1 MRQTLLRIRAL
12 ILAAA
17 MLVSMTGCGST
28 NDKKEESMK
37 APTTVELQNRP
48 QKGSMSA
55 VTLADIPAYAGKPYA
70 VINDNSPFFTEEE
83 IAKATTSWEE
93 YGDMDKLGR
102 CSMCWASVGKDIMP
116 TGERGSIGSIK
127 PTGWHTVKY
136 DFVNGKYLYN
146 RSHLIGWQL
155 TGENANEK
163 NLVTGTRSFNVD
175 GMLPFENMV
184 ADYVR
189 EDDERVLY
197 RVTPMFDGDDLVC
210 RGVLMEAISVEDN
223 GDSVLFNVFVYNV
236 QPGIKINYATGESSL
251 DDGQTAGTG
260 NSNSKAAS
268 DIDTTYVIN
277 ASSMKFHKED
287 CSSISSMNP
296 ANKKVV
302 TSTRDEL
309 VSEGY
314 SPCGICKP

>member
-28 NDKKEESMK
+28 NNKKEESVK
-37 APTTVELQNRP
+37 APATVELQNRP

-70 VINDNSPFFTEEE
+70 VINDNNPFFTDEE

-116 TGERGSIGSIK
+116 TGERGSIGAVK

-197 RVTPMFDGDDLVC
+197 RVTPMFDGNDLVC

-236 QPGIKINYATGESSL
+236 QPGVKIDYATGESSL

-260 NSNSKAAS
+260 DSDSEAAS
-268 DIDTTYVIN
+268 DVDATYVIN
-277 ASSMKFHKED
+277 TSSMKFHKED
-287 CSSISSMNP
+287 CSSISSMNS

>member
-55 VTLADIPAYAGKPYA
+55 VTLADIPAYAGEPYA
-70 VINDNSPFFTEEE
+70 VINDNNPFFTKEE

-116 TGERGSIGSIK
+116 TGKRGSIGAVK

-155 TGENANEK
+155 AGENANEK

-189 EDDERVLY
+189 EDDKRVLY
-197 RVTPMFDGDDLVC
+197 RVTPMFDGNDLVC

-236 QPGIKINYATGESSL
+236 QPGVKINYATGESSL
-251 DDGQTAGTG
+251 DDEQTAGTG
-260 NSNSKAAS
+260 DSDSEAAA
-268 DIDTTYVIN
+268 DTDTTYVIN
-277 ASSMKFHKED
+277 TNSMKFHKED
-287 CSSISSMNP
+287 CSSISSMNQ

>member
-184 ADYVR
+184 TDYVR
-189 EDDERVLY
+189 EDDGRVLY

-251 DDGQTAGTG
+251 DDGQTAGIG
-260 NSNSKAAS
+260 DSNSKAAS
-268 DIDTTYVIN
+268 DVDATYVIN
-277 ASSMKFHKED
+277 TNSMKFHKED

>member
-1 MRQTLLRIRAL
+1 MRQTLLKIRAL

-28 NDKKEESMK
+28 NNKKEESMK

-55 VTLADIPAYAGKPYA
+55 VTLADIPAYAGEPYA
-70 VINDNSPFFTEEE
+70 VINDNNPFFTEEE

-93 YGDMDKLGR
+93 YGDMDRLGR
-102 CSMCWASVGKDIMP
+102 CSMCWASVGKDLMP
-116 TGERGSIGSIK
+116 TDKRGSIGSIK

-189 EDDERVLY
+189 EDDKRVLY

-236 QPGIKINYATGESSL
+236 QPGVKINYATGESSL
-251 DDGQTAGTG
+251 DDGQTTGTG
-260 NSNSKAAS
+260 DSDSEAAS
-268 DIDTTYVIN
+268 DVDATYVIN
-277 ASSMKFHKED
+277 TNSMKFHKED
-287 CSSISSMNP
+287 CSSISSMNS

>member
-70 VINDNSPFFTEEE
+70 VINDNNPFFTEEE

-116 TGERGSIGSIK
+116 TGERGSIGAVK

-163 NLVTGTRSFNVD
+163 NLVTGTRNFNVD

-189 EDDERVLY
+189 EDDKRVLY
-197 RVTPMFDGDDLVC
+197 RVTPMFDGNDLVC

-236 QPGIKINYATGESSL
+236 QPGVKINYATGESSL
-251 DDGQTAGTG
+251 DDEQTAGTG
-260 NSNSKAAS
+260 DSDSEAAS
-268 DIDTTYVIN
+268 DVDATYVIN
-277 ASSMKFHKED
+277 TNSMKFHKED
-287 CSSISSMNP
+287 CSSISSMNQ

-309 VSEGY
+309 ISEGY

>member
-1 MRQTLLRIRAL
+1 MRQTLLRIKAL

-17 MLVSMTGCGST
+17 MLASMTGCST
-28 NDKKEESMK
+28 NDKKEENTK
-37 APTTVELQNRP
+37 ASTAVELQNEP
-48 QKGSMSA
+48 QKDSMST
-55 VTLADIPAYAGKPYA
+55 VTLADIPAYAGEPYV
-70 VINDNSPFFTEEE
+70 VINDNNPFFTKEE

-116 TGERGSIGSIK
+116 TGERGSIGLVK
-127 PTGWHTVKY
+127 PTGYRIVKY

-146 RSHLIGWQL
+146 RSRLIGWQL

-189 EDDERVLY
+189 EDDGHVLY

-210 RGVLMEAISVEDN
+210 RGVLMEAISDEDN
-223 GDSVLFNVFVYNV
+223 GDSILFNVFVYNV
-236 QPGIKINYATGESSL
+236 QPGVKINYATGESSL

-260 NSNSKAAS
+260 DSNSEAAS
-268 DIDTTYVIN
+268 DVDATYVIN
-277 ASSMKFHKED
+277 TNSMKFHKED
-287 CSSISSMNP
+287 CPSISSMNQ
-296 ANKKVV
+296 ANKKVA

-309 VSEGY
+309 ISEGY

>member
-1 MRQTLLRIRAL
+1 MRQTLLRIKAL
-12 ILAAA
+12 ILAAT
-17 MLVSMTGCGST
+17 MLVSMTGCNT
-28 NDKKEESMK
+28 NSKKEENMK
-37 APTTVELQNRP
+37 ASTTVELQNEP
-48 QKGSMSA
+48 QKGSMST
-55 VTLADIPAYAGKPYA
+55 VTLADIPAYAGEPYV
-70 VINDNSPFFTEEE
+70 VINDNNPFFTKEE

-93 YGDMDKLGR
+93 YGDMDELGR

-116 TGERGSIGSIK
+116 TGDRGSIGSVK
-127 PTGWHTVKY
+127 PTARHTGNS
-136 DFVNGKYLYN
+136 DLVNGKYLYN

-155 TGENANEK
+155 TGENANKK

-189 EDDERVLY
+189 EDDGHVLY

-223 GDSVLFNVFVYNV
+223 GDSILFNVFVYNV
-236 QPGIKINYATGESSL
+236 QPGVKIDYATGESSL
-251 DDGQTAGTG
+251 DTGQTTETG
-260 NSNSKAAS
+260 DSDSETAS
-268 DIDTTYVIN
+268 DVDATYVIN
-277 ASSMKFHKED
+277 TSSMKFHKED
-287 CSSISSMNP
+287 CSSISSMNQ

-302 TSTRDEL
+302 ASTRDEL
-309 VSEGY
+309 ISEGY

>member
-28 NDKKEESMK
+28 NNKKEESMK

-55 VTLADIPAYAGKPYA
+55 VTLADIPAYAGEPYA
-70 VINDNSPFFTEEE
+70 VINDNNPFFTEEE

-102 CSMCWASVGKDIMP
+102 CSMCWASVGKDLMP
-116 TGERGSIGSIK
+116 TGERGSIGAVK

-189 EDDERVLY
+189 EDDGRVLY

-210 RGVLMEAISVEDN
+210 RGVLMEAISVEDD

-236 QPGIKINYATGESSL
+236 QPGVKINYATGESSL
-251 DDGQTAGTG
+251 DNGQTTEAGD
-260 NSNSKAAS
+260 SDSKAATNA
-268 DIDTTYVIN
+268 DTTYVIN
-277 ASSMKFHKED
+277 TNSMKFHKED

-296 ANKKVV
+296 ANKKAV
-302 TSTRDEL
+302 TSTRDKL

>member
-12 ILAAA
+12 ILATA

-28 NDKKEESMK
+28 NNKKEESMK

-55 VTLADIPAYAGKPYA
+55 VTLADIPAYAGEPYA
-70 VINDNSPFFTEEE
+70 VINDNNPFFTEEE

-93 YGDMDKLGR
+93 YGDMDRLGR

-116 TGERGSIGSIK
+116 TGKRGSIGAVK

-155 TGENANEK
+155 AGENANEK

-189 EDDERVLY
+189 EDDKRVLY

-236 QPGIKINYATGESSL
+236 QPGVKINYATGESSL

-260 NSNSKAAS
+260 DSDSEAAS
-268 DIDTTYVIN
+268 DVDATYVIN
-277 ASSMKFHKED
+277 TNSMKFHKED
-287 CSSISSMNP
+287 CSSISSMNS

>member
-1 MRQTLLRIRAL
+1 MRQTLLRIKAL
-12 ILAAA
+12 ILAVA
-17 MLVSMTGCGST
+17 MLVSMTGCSAK
-28 NDKKEESMK
+28 DRKEDIK
-37 APTTVELQNRP
+37 ASTTVELQNEP
-48 QKGSMSA
+48 QKGSMPT
-55 VTLADIPAYAGKPYA
+55 VTLADIPAYAGEPYA
-70 VINDNSPFFTEEE
+70 VINDNNPFFTKEE

-93 YGDMDKLGR
+93 YGDMDELGR
-102 CSMCWASVGKDIMP
+102 CSMCWASVGKDLMP
-116 TGERGSIGSIK
+116 TGERGSIGSVK
-127 PTGWHTVKY
+127 PTGWRTVRY

-189 EDDERVLY
+189 EDDGHVLY
-197 RVTPMFDGDDLVC
+197 RVTPMFNGDDLVC

-223 GDSVLFNVFVYNV
+223 GDSILFNVFVYNV
-236 QPGIKINYATGESSL
+236 QPGVKINYATGESSL

-260 NSNSKAAS
+260 DSNSEAAA
-268 DIDTTYVIN
+268 DNDTTYVIN
-277 ASSMKFHKED
+277 TNSMKFHKED

-309 VSEGY
+309 ISEGY

>member
-197 RVTPMFDGDDLVC
+197 RVTPMFDGDDFVC

-251 DDGQTAGTG
+251 DDKQTAGTG
-260 NSNSKAAS
+260 DSDSEAAS
-268 DIDTTYVIN
+268 DVDTTYVIN

>member
-1 MRQTLLRIRAL
+1 MRQTLLRIKAL
-12 ILAAA
+12 ILAAT

-28 NDKKEESMK
+28 NDKKEEDMRAS
-37 APTTVELQNRP
+37 TTVELQNEP

-55 VTLADIPAYAGKPYA
+55 VTLADIPAYAGDPYV
-70 VINDNSPFFTEEE
+70 VINDNNPFFTEEE

-93 YGDMDKLGR
+93 YGDMDELGR

-116 TGERGSIGSIK
+116 TGERGSIGSVK

-189 EDDERVLY
+189 EDDGHVLY

-236 QPGIKINYATGESSL
+236 QPGVKINYATGESSL
-251 DDGQTAGTG
+251 DDGQTAETG
-260 NSNSKAAS
+260 DSDSEAAADTS
-268 DIDTTYVIN
+268 TTYVIN
-277 ASSMKFHKED
+277 ISSMKFHKED
-287 CSSISSMNP
+287 CSSISSMNQ

>member
-1 MRQTLLRIRAL
+1 
-12 ILAAA
+12 
-17 MLVSMTGCGST
+17 
-28 NDKKEESMK
+28 
-37 APTTVELQNRP
+37 
-48 QKGSMSA
+48 
-55 VTLADIPAYAGKPYA
+55 
-70 VINDNSPFFTEEE
+70 
-83 IAKATTSWEE
+83 
-93 YGDMDKLGR
+93 
-102 CSMCWASVGKDIMP
+102 MCWASVGKDIMP

-189 EDDERVLY
+189 EDDGHILY

-236 QPGIKINYATGESSL
+236 QPGVKINYATGESSL

-260 NSNSKAAS
+260 DSDSEAAS
-268 DIDTTYVIN
+268 DVDATYVIN
-277 ASSMKFHKED
+277 TNSMKFHKED
-287 CSSISSMNP
+287 CSSISSMNS

>member
-28 NDKKEESMK
+28 NDKKEENMK

-189 EDDERVLY
+189 EDDKRVLY
-197 RVTPMFDGDDLVC
+197 RVTPMFDGNDLVC

-236 QPGIKINYATGESSL
+236 QPGVKINYATGESSL
-251 DDGQTAGTG
+251 DDEQTAGTG
-260 NSNSKAAS
+260 DSDSEAAS
-268 DIDTTYVIN
+268 DVDTTYVIN

-296 ANKKVV
+296 ANKEVV

>member
-28 NDKKEESMK
+28 NNKKEESMK

-55 VTLADIPAYAGKPYA
+55 ATLADIPAYAGEPYA

-116 TGERGSIGSIK
+116 TGKRGSIGSIK

-136 DFVNGKYLYN
+136 DFVDGKYLYN

-189 EDDERVLY
+189 EDDKHVLY

-236 QPGIKINYATGESSL
+236 QPGVKINYATGESSL

-260 NSNSKAAS
+260 DSDSEAAS
-268 DIDTTYVIN
+268 DVDATYVIN
-277 ASSMKFHKED
+277 TNSMKFHKED
-287 CSSISSMNP
+287 CSSISSMNS

>member
-1 MRQTLLRIRAL
+1 MRQTLLRIKAL

-17 MLVSMTGCGST
+17 MLASMTGCST
-28 NDKKEESMK
+28 NDKKEENTK
-37 APTTVELQNRP
+37 ASTAVELQNEP
-48 QKGSMSA
+48 QKDSVST
-55 VTLADIPAYAGKPYA
+55 VTLADIPAYAGEPYV
-70 VINDNSPFFTEEE
+70 VINDNNPFFTKEE

-116 TGERGSIGSIK
+116 TGERGSIGLVK
-127 PTGWHTVKY
+127 PTGYRIVKY

-189 EDDERVLY
+189 EDDGHVLY

-223 GDSVLFNVFVYNV
+223 GDSILFNVFVYNV
-236 QPGIKINYATGESSL
+236 QPGVKINYATGESSL

-260 NSNSKAAS
+260 DSNSEAAS
-268 DIDTTYVIN
+268 DVDATYVIN
-277 ASSMKFHKED
+277 TNSMKFHKED
-287 CSSISSMNP
+287 CPSISSMNQ
-296 ANKKVV
+296 ANKKVA

-309 VSEGY
+309 ISEGY

>member
-116 TGERGSIGSIK
+116 TGERGSIGAVK

-189 EDDERVLY
+189 EDDKRVLY
-197 RVTPMFDGDDLVC
+197 RVTPMFDGNDLVC

-236 QPGIKINYATGESSL
+236 QPGVKINYATGESSL
-251 DDGQTAGTG
+251 DDEQTAGTG
-260 NSNSKAAS
+260 DSDSEAAS
-268 DIDTTYVIN
+268 DVDATYVIN
-277 ASSMKFHKED
+277 TNSMKFHKED
-287 CSSISSMNP
+287 CSSISSMNQ

>member
-1 MRQTLLRIRAL
+1 MRQTLLRIKAL

-17 MLVSMTGCGST
+17 MLVSMTGCST
-28 NDKKEESMK
+28 NDKKEENMK
-37 APTTVELQNRP
+37 ASTTVELQNEP
-48 QKGSMSA
+48 QKGSMST
-55 VTLADIPAYAGKPYA
+55 VTLADIPAYAGEPYV
-70 VINDNSPFFTEEE
+70 VINDNNPFFTKEE

-93 YGDMDKLGR
+93 YGDMDELGR

-116 TGERGSIGSIK
+116 TGERGSIGSVK

-189 EDDERVLY
+189 EDDEHVLY

-223 GDSVLFNVFVYNV
+223 GDSILFNVFVYNV
-236 QPGIKINYATGESSL
+236 QPGVKIDYATGESSL
-251 DDGQTAGTG
+251 DTGQTTETG
-260 NSNSKAAS
+260 DSDSETAS
-268 DIDTTYVIN
+268 DVDATYVIN
-277 ASSMKFHKED
+277 TSSMKFHKED
-287 CSSISSMNP
+287 CSSISSMNQ

-302 TSTRDEL
+302 ASTRDEL
-309 VSEGY
+309 ISEGY

>member
-1 MRQTLLRIRAL
+1 
-12 ILAAA
+12 
-17 MLVSMTGCGST
+17 
-28 NDKKEESMK
+28 
-37 APTTVELQNRP
+37 
-48 QKGSMSA
+48 
-55 VTLADIPAYAGKPYA
+55 
-70 VINDNSPFFTEEE
+70 
-83 IAKATTSWEE
+83 
-93 YGDMDKLGR
+93 
-102 CSMCWASVGKDIMP
+102 MCWASVGKDIMP
-116 TGERGSIGSIK
+116 TGERGSIGSVK

-146 RSHLIGWQL
+146 RSHLISWQL

-189 EDDERVLY
+189 EDDGRVLY

-223 GDSVLFNVFVYNV
+223 GDSVLSNVFVYNV
-236 QPGIKINYATGESSL
+236 QPGVKINYATGESSL
-251 DDGQTAGTG
+251 DDEQTAGTG
-260 NSNSKAAS
+260 DSDSEAAS
-268 DIDTTYVIN
+268 DVDATYVIN
-277 ASSMKFHKED
+277 TNSMKFHKED
-287 CSSISSMNP
+287 CSSISSMNQ

>member
-236 QPGIKINYATGESSL
+236 QPGVKINYATGESSL

-260 NSNSKAAS
+260 DSDSEAAS
-268 DIDTTYVIN
+268 DVDATYVIN

-287 CSSISSMNP
+287 CSSISSMNS

>member
-28 NDKKEESMK
+28 NNKKEESVK
-37 APTTVELQNRP
+37 APATVELQNRP

-70 VINDNSPFFTEEE
+70 VINDNNPFFTEEE

-116 TGERGSIGSIK
+116 TGERGSIGAVK

-197 RVTPMFDGDDLVC
+197 RVTPMFDGNDLVC

-236 QPGIKINYATGESSL
+236 QPGVKIDYATGESSL
-251 DDGQTAGTG
+251 DDGQTARTG
-260 NSNSKAAS
+260 DSDSEAAS
-268 DIDTTYVIN
+268 DVDATYVIN
-277 ASSMKFHKED
+277 TNSMKFHKED
-287 CSSISSMNP
+287 CSSISSMNS

>member
-12 ILAAA
+12 ILVAA

-28 NDKKEESMK
+28 NNKKEESMK

-55 VTLADIPAYAGKPYA
+55 VTLADIPAYAGEPYA
-70 VINDNSPFFTEEE
+70 VINDNNPFFTEEE

-93 YGDMDKLGR
+93 YGDMDRLGR

-116 TGERGSIGSIK
+116 TGKRGSIGAVK

-155 TGENANEK
+155 AGENANEK

-189 EDDERVLY
+189 EDDKRVLY

-236 QPGIKINYATGESSL
+236 QPGVKINYATGESSL

-260 NSNSKAAS
+260 DSDSEAAS
-268 DIDTTYVIN
+268 DVDATYVIN
-277 ASSMKFHKED
+277 TNSMKFHKED
-287 CSSISSMNP
+287 CSSISSMNS

>member
-1 MRQTLLRIRAL
+1 
-12 ILAAA
+12 
-17 MLVSMTGCGST
+17 
-28 NDKKEESMK
+28 
-37 APTTVELQNRP
+37 
-48 QKGSMSA
+48 
-55 VTLADIPAYAGKPYA
+55 
-70 VINDNSPFFTEEE
+70 
-83 IAKATTSWEE
+83 
-93 YGDMDKLGR
+93 MDKLGR

-189 EDDERVLY
+189 EDDGRVLY

-236 QPGIKINYATGESSL
+236 QPGIKINYATGERSL
-251 DDGQTAGTG
+251 DDGQTAGIG
-260 NSNSKAAS
+260 DSNSKAAS
-268 DIDTTYVIN
+268 DVDATYVIN
-277 ASSMKFHKED
+277 TNSMKFHKED

>member
-28 NDKKEESMK
+28 NNKKEESMK

-55 VTLADIPAYAGKPYA
+55 VTLADIPAYAGEPYA
-70 VINDNSPFFTEEE
+70 VINDNNPFFTEEE

-93 YGDMDKLGR
+93 YGDMDRLGR

-116 TGERGSIGSIK
+116 TGKRGSIGAVK

-155 TGENANEK
+155 AGENANEK

-189 EDDERVLY
+189 EDDKRVLY

-236 QPGIKINYATGESSL
+236 QPGVKINYATGESSL

-260 NSNSKAAS
+260 DSDSEAAS
-268 DIDTTYVIN
+268 DVDATYVIN
-277 ASSMKFHKED
+277 TNSMKFHKED
-287 CSSISSMNP
+287 CSSISSMNS

>member
-28 NDKKEESMK
+28 NNKREESVK
-37 APTTVELQNRP
+37 APATVELQNRP

-70 VINDNSPFFTEEE
+70 VINDNNPFFTEEE

-116 TGERGSIGSIK
+116 TGERGSIGAVK

-236 QPGIKINYATGESSL
+236 QPGVKIDYATGESSL

-260 NSNSKAAS
+260 DSDSESAS
-268 DIDTTYVIN
+268 DVDATYVIN
-277 ASSMKFHKED
+277 TNSMKFHKED
-287 CSSISSMNP
+287 CSSISSMNQ

-309 VSEGY
+309 ISEGY

>member
-1 MRQTLLRIRAL
+1 
-12 ILAAA
+12 
-17 MLVSMTGCGST
+17 
-28 NDKKEESMK
+28 
-37 APTTVELQNRP
+37 
-48 QKGSMSA
+48 
-55 VTLADIPAYAGKPYA
+55 
-70 VINDNSPFFTEEE
+70 
-83 IAKATTSWEE
+83 
-93 YGDMDKLGR
+93 MDRLGR

-116 TGERGSIGSIK
+116 TGERGSIGSVK

-146 RSHLIGWQL
+146 RSHLISWQL

-189 EDDERVLY
+189 EDDGRVLY

-223 GDSVLFNVFVYNV
+223 GDSVLSNVFVYNV
-236 QPGIKINYATGESSL
+236 QPGVKINYATGESSL
-251 DDGQTAGTG
+251 DDEQTAGTG
-260 NSNSKAAS
+260 DSDSEAAS
-268 DIDTTYVIN
+268 DVDATYVIN
-277 ASSMKFHKED
+277 TNSMKFHKED
-287 CSSISSMNP
+287 CSSISSMNQ

>member
-28 NDKKEESMK
+28 NNKKEESMK

-55 VTLADIPAYAGKPYA
+55 VTLADIPAYAGEPYA

-83 IAKATTSWEE
+83 IAKATTSWEK
-93 YGDMDKLGR
+93 YGNMDRLGR
-102 CSMCWASVGKDIMP
+102 CSMCWASVGKDLIP
-116 TGERGSIGSIK
+116 TGKRGSIGSIK

-136 DFVNGKYLYN
+136 DFVDGKYLYN

-189 EDDERVLY
+189 EDDKRVLY

-236 QPGIKINYATGESSL
+236 QPGVKINYATGESSL
-251 DDGQTAGTG
+251 DDGQTTGTG
-260 NSNSKAAS
+260 DSDSEAAS
-268 DIDTTYVIN
+268 DVDATYVIN
-277 ASSMKFHKED
+277 TNSMKFHKED
-287 CSSISSMNP
+287 CSSISSMNS

-309 VSEGY
+309 VSEGS

>member
-251 DDGQTAGTG
+251 DDKQTAGTG
-260 NSNSKAAS
+260 DSDSEAAS
-268 DIDTTYVIN
+268 DVDTTYVIN

>member
-1 MRQTLLRIRAL
+1 MRQTLLRIKAL

-28 NDKKEESMK
+28 NDKKEEDMRAS
-37 APTTVELQNRP
+37 TTVELQNEP
-48 QKGSMSA
+48 QKGSMSE
-55 VTLADIPAYAGKPYA
+55 VTLADIPAYAGDPYV
-70 VINDNSPFFTEEE
+70 VINDNNPFFTEKE

-93 YGDMDKLGR
+93 YGDMDELGR

-116 TGERGSIGSIK
+116 TGERGSIGSVK

-189 EDDERVLY
+189 EDD
-197 RVTPMFDGDDLVC
+197 GH
-210 RGVLMEAISVEDN
+210 
-223 GDSVLFNVFVYNV
+223 VLFI
-236 QPGIKINYATGESSL
+236 G
-251 DDGQTAGTG
+251 
-260 NSNSKAAS
+260 
-268 DIDTTYVIN
+268 
-277 ASSMKFHKED
+277 
-287 CSSISSMNP
+287 
-296 ANKKVV
+296 
-302 TSTRDEL
+302 
-309 VSEGY
+309 
-314 SPCGICKP
+314 

>member
-236 QPGIKINYATGESSL
+236 QPGVKINYATGESSL
-251 DDGQTAGTG
+251 DDEQTAGTG
-260 NSNSKAAS
+260 DSDSEAAS
-268 DIDTTYVIN
+268 DVDATYVIN
-277 ASSMKFHKED
+277 TNSMKFHKED

>member
-12 ILAAA
+12 ILAAT

-70 VINDNSPFFTEEE
+70 VINDNNPFFTEEE

-116 TGERGSIGSIK
+116 TGERGSIGAVK

-189 EDDERVLY
+189 EDDKRVLY
-197 RVTPMFDGDDLVC
+197 RVTPMFDGNDLVC

-236 QPGIKINYATGESSL
+236 QPGVKINYATGESSL

-260 NSNSKAAS
+260 DSDSEAAS
-268 DIDTTYVIN
+268 DVDTTYVIN

-287 CSSISSMNP
+287 CSSIFSMNP

>member
-1 MRQTLLRIRAL
+1 M
-12 ILAAA
+12 
-17 MLVSMTGCGST
+17 ST
-28 NDKKEESMK
+28 
-37 APTTVELQNRP
+37 
-48 QKGSMSA
+48 
-55 VTLADIPAYAGKPYA
+55 VTLADIPAYAGEPYV
-70 VINDNSPFFTEEE
+70 VINDNNPFFTKEE

-116 TGERGSIGSIK
+116 TGERGSIGLVK
-127 PTGWHTVKY
+127 PTGWRTVKY

-155 TGENANEK
+155 TGEDANEK

-189 EDDERVLY
+189 EDDGHVLY

-223 GDSVLFNVFVYNV
+223 GDSILFNVFVYNV
-236 QPGIKINYATGESSL
+236 QPGVKINYATGESSL

-260 NSNSKAAS
+260 DSNSEAAS
-268 DIDTTYVIN
+268 DVDASYVIN
-277 ASSMKFHKED
+277 TNSMKFHKED
-287 CSSISSMNP
+287 CPSISSMNQ

-309 VSEGY
+309 ISEGY

>member
-1 MRQTLLRIRAL
+1 MRQTLLRIKAL

-17 MLVSMTGCGST
+17 MLVSMTGCST
-28 NDKKEESMK
+28 NDKKEENMK
-37 APTTVELQNRP
+37 ASTTVELQNEP
-48 QKGSMSA
+48 QKGSMST
-55 VTLADIPAYAGKPYA
+55 VTLADIPAYAGEPYV
-70 VINDNSPFFTEEE
+70 VINDNNPFFTKEE

-93 YGDMDKLGR
+93 YGDMDELGR

-116 TGERGSIGSIK
+116 TGERGSIGSVK

-189 EDDERVLY
+189 EDDVHVLY

-223 GDSVLFNVFVYNV
+223 GDSILFNVFVYNV
-236 QPGIKINYATGESSL
+236 QPGVKIDYATGESSL
-251 DDGQTAGTG
+251 DTGQTTETG
-260 NSNSKAAS
+260 DSDSETAS
-268 DIDTTYVIN
+268 DVDATYVIN
-277 ASSMKFHKED
+277 TSSMKFHKED
-287 CSSISSMNP
+287 CSSISSMNQ

-302 TSTRDEL
+302 ASTRDEL
-309 VSEGY
+309 ISEGY

>member
-28 NDKKEESMK
+28 NNKKEESVK
-37 APTTVELQNRP
+37 APATVELQNRP

-70 VINDNSPFFTEEE
+70 VINDNNPFFTEEE

-116 TGERGSIGSIK
+116 TGERGSIGAVK

-197 RVTPMFDGDDLVC
+197 RVTPLFDGNDLVC

-236 QPGIKINYATGESSL
+236 QPGVKIDYATGESSL

-260 NSNSKAAS
+260 DSDSEAAS
-268 DIDTTYVIN
+268 DVD
-277 ASSMKFHKED
+277 
-287 CSSISSMNP
+287 
-296 ANKKVV
+296 
-302 TSTRDEL
+302 
-309 VSEGY
+309 
-314 SPCGICKP
+314 

>member
-1 MRQTLLRIRAL
+1 MRQTLLRVKAL

-17 MLVSMTGCGST
+17 MLASMTGCST
-28 NDKKEESMK
+28 NDKKEENTK
-37 APTTVELQNRP
+37 ASTAVELQNEP
-48 QKGSMSA
+48 QKGSMST
-55 VTLADIPAYAGKPYA
+55 VTLADIPAYAGEPYV
-70 VINDNSPFFTEEE
+70 VINDNNPFFTKEE

-116 TGERGSIGSIK
+116 TGERGSIGLVK
-127 PTGWHTVKY
+127 PTGRTVKY

-189 EDDERVLY
+189 EDDGHVLY

-223 GDSVLFNVFVYNV
+223 GDSILFNVFVYNV
-236 QPGIKINYATGESSL
+236 QPGVKINYATGESSL

-260 NSNSKAAS
+260 DSNSEAAS
-268 DIDTTYVIN
+268 DVDASYVIN
-277 ASSMKFHKED
+277 TNSMKFHKED
-287 CSSISSMNP
+287 CPSISSMNQ

-309 VSEGY
+309 ISEGY

>member
-12 ILAAA
+12 ILAAT

-28 NDKKEESMK
+28 NNKKEESMK

-55 VTLADIPAYAGKPYA
+55 VTLADIPAYAGEPYA
-70 VINDNSPFFTEEE
+70 VINDNNPFFTKEE

-93 YGDMDKLGR
+93 YGDMDRLGR

-197 RVTPMFDGDDLVC
+197 RVTPLFDGDDLVC

-236 QPGIKINYATGESSL
+236 QPGVKINYATGESSL
-251 DDGQTAGTG
+251 DDRQTAGTG
-260 NSNSKAAS
+260 DSDSEAAS
-268 DIDTTYVIN
+268 DVNVTYVIN
-277 ASSMKFHKED
+277 ASSRKFHKED
-287 CSSISSMNP
+287 CSSISSMNS